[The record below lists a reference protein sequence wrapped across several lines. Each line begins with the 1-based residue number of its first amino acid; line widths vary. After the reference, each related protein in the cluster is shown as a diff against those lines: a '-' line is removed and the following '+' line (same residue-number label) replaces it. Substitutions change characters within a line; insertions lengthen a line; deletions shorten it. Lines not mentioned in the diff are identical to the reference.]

1 MSTQPLTPVERAAL
15 AAMMSNPSP
24 NNCWCDWVAGD
35 PPCDECSR
43 AARAVVAAVEQP
55 IAIAALESAAAA
67 LDELAAA
74 NARAGRGT
82 AEGPWIAAGVQGA
95 ALHVRNLI
103 RARQSLSRP
112 TSEEH

>member
-1 MSTQPLTPVERAAL
+1 MSTQPLSPAEQAAAEAL
-15 AAMMSNPSP
+15 ADTLNGHER
-24 NNCWCDWVAGD
+24 VAGNVD
-35 PPCDECSR
+35 CWTAADFADE
-43 AARAVVAAVEQP
+43 ARAVVAAVEQP
-55 IAIAALESAAAA
+55 IAIAALESAATA
-67 LDELAAA
+67 LDELAAT
-74 NARAGRGT
+74 NARVGRGT